1 MTYDTET
8 EGKRQVIFYLCYSSL
23 LYTISEGSQQ
33 FATAEIGTVGIDDG
47 FRLLQVEFV
56 LLIHIFFIGMY
67 CHHIRQ
73 EHIMGSQRQDL
84 SHSFIIGA
92 FTSDA
97 GMGVSPISLNL
108 STSRPLFTPQ

>member
-1 MTYDTET
+1 MFLFMTYDTET

-67 CHHIRQ
+67 CQHQLISIQPQILDCHY
-73 EHIMGSQRQDL
+73 
-84 SHSFIIGA
+84 FA
-92 FTSDA
+92 F
-97 GMGVSPISLNL
+97 PC
-108 STSRPLFTPQ
+108 

>member
-1 MTYDTET
+1 MFLFMTYDTET

-56 LLIHIFFIGMY
+56 LLIHIFFICMY

-73 EHIMGSQRQDL
+73 RE
-84 SHSFIIGA
+84 IGRA
-92 FTSDA
+92 SCRER
-97 GMGVSPISLNL
+97 V
-108 STSRPLFTPQ
+108 

>member
-56 LLIHIFFIGMY
+56 LLIHIFFICMY

-84 SHSFIIGA
+84 SHLTFCLLY
-92 FTSDA
+92 TSDA
-97 GMGVSPISLNL
+97 ADEL
-108 STSRPLFTPQ
+108 